1 VIERALRFGFVV
13 SSGGAAMNEV
23 LKNDFV
29 RSRTLVVVAD
39 HEGPAADHARSHDV
53 ETVIVDETEAMR
65 FCERLQPILV
75 EHEIDVVFSYYEQ
88 FYSEAFR
95 AAFRDRI
102 LNFHPSLLPAFKGA
116 DGFGDTVAYPARFAG
131 NTVELIADVMDE
143 GKIVM
148 QTVCPVDANAPLAQT
163 RHRVFVQQ
171 CQALI
176 QVARWFQDGR
186 VQVDGHR
193 VTIAGA
199 EFNDAEFSPALD
211 DPDASRWHSAYPDAP

>member
-1 VIERALRFGFVV
+1 MSEDALQFAFVV

-23 LKNDFV
+23 LKNEFV
-29 RSRTLVVVAD
+29 RSRTQIVVAD
-39 HEGPAADHARSHDV
+39 HDGPAAERARAHDV
-53 ETVIVDETEAMR
+53 ETVIVDEAAPEP
-65 FCERLQPILV
+65 FCEQLQPIL
-75 EHEIDVVFSYYEQ
+75 EAHAIDVVFSYYEQ
-88 FYSEAFR
+88 FYSEPFR
-95 AAFRDRI
+95 REFRDRI

-148 QTVCPVDANAPLAQT
+148 QTVCAVDANAPVART

-176 QVARWFQDGR
+176 QVAHWFQDGR

-193 VTIAGA
+193 VTIDGA
-199 EFNDAEFSPALD
+199 SFDDAEFSPALD
-211 DPDASRWHSAYPDAP
+211 DADAIRWSPPDPDAP